1 MVSTPLD
8 DLRAVAE
15 VLRGVNLAWAHDLA
29 GEVDA
34 AVAAL
39 APKTLP
45 EVGDDTIVTPETVE
59 PLIYEHLVG
68 EKTEGRS

>member
-1 MVSTPLD
+1 MVTTPLD

-15 VLRGVNLAWAHDLA
+15 TLRMARTQWALDLA

-39 APKTLP
+39 APVTLP
-45 EVGDDTIVTPETVE
+45 QLEDADVVIPTEADMPTLERIEVEDA
-59 PLIYEHLVG
+59 
-68 EKTEGRS
+68 